1 MSKLPG
7 SVKGRGGWG
16 RVRGEGEGVEAPF
29 RISFLILRSTSKRIF
44 PIQILENSLLRNSYH
59 DVQITTCKTSLEL
72 GVAVIV
78 LITRSSINSIQ
89 VNSLKT
95 DASVRRTPV

>member
-1 MSKLPG
+1 MG
-7 SVKGRGGWG
+7 EGE
-16 RVRGEGEGVEAPF
+16 GEGEGVEAPF